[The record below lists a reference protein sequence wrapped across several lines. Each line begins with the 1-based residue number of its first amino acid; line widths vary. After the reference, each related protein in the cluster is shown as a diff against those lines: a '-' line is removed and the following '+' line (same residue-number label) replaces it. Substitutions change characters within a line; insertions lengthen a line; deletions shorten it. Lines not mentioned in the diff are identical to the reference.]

1 MKKNHAFKLP
11 KTLNTVIKLLN
22 LPNPSKLV
30 SNTELKVQTVYD
42 LLKIYLNLYYI
53 KIKYHNNI
61 SN

>member
-1 MKKNHAFKLP
+1 MKKNDAFKLP

-30 SNTELKVQTVYD
+30 SKTELEVQTVSD

-53 KIKYHNNI
+53 NIKYHNNI
-61 SN
+61 LN